1 MSRNTGP
8 LTARCCG
15 ATRAPCAK
23 PVSRDY
29 LLSRS
34 VVGTPEQ
41 CVEQLNAA
49 AGAGV
54 EKVWLHMLGYYD
66 PEYAAYLTTVW
77 NDVLSELR

>member
-15 ATRAPCAK
+15 ATREAG
-23 PVSRDY
+23 VRDY

-34 VVGTPEQ
+34 VIGTPEQ

-54 EKVWLHMLGYYD
+54 EKVWLHMPGYYD